1 MTVKT
6 RKIDFLPSRVAT
18 FDGEEHLFFSGTS
31 YLGIGHQPEFRAALM
46 EGIDRYGTI
55 FSASRNNNLQLKI
68 YEETEDF
75 LANWTGSEAALTV
88 TSGLLAGQL
97 AVNFLKNS
105 IDLKGNKT
113 VFIYAPSAHPA
124 VWEAPPQYLFDNQ
137 LDFEN
142 NILNTI
148 EKEKDAPIVVVS
160 NAVDML
166 TCESFDF
173 SWVTQL
179 SDNEDITLLIDDS
192 HGIGV
197 TGENG
202 AGIFKTIKNL
212 ANKNIKIIVIAS
224 LAKALGIPGGVILSE
239 KKTINNIRNN
249 PLFVGA
255 SPIVPAYLFA
265 FLLAQPMYD
274 TARQTLIKNIQ
285 LFKKNLKELN
295 AHLIINAHSISINN
309 SNSINNSDLINN
321 SNLINNSD
329 LINDLDSINNSDLIN
344 NPNSIKNTPPQY
356 KSDSSTNSK
365 NTPPSNFKPQTSNS
379 ISNFFK
385 TPFDNYPVFFTPKN
399 ELFDALLAEKIF
411 ISHFAYPKPNDPPI
425 TRVVLSALHSAED
438 IEYLTIKIN
447 NFLKN
452 SIT

>member
-1 MTVKT
+1 MTSIKT

-18 FDGEEHLFFSGTS
+18 FEGEEHLFFSGTS
-31 YLGIGHQPEFRAALM
+31 YLGVGHQPEFRAALM
-46 EGIDRYGTI
+46 EGMNRYGTV

-97 AVNFLKNS
+97 SVNFLKNYEDS
-105 IDLKGNKT
+105 NGNKT
-113 VFIYAPSAHPA
+113 AFIYAPSSHPA
-124 VWEAPPQYLFDNQ
+124 VWEGTPQYIFKNQ
-137 LDFEN
+137 EDFEQ
-142 NILNTI
+142 NIVATIAEQKNT
-148 EKEKDAPIVVVS
+148 PIVIVS

-166 TCESFDF
+166 TCATFDF
-173 SWVTQL
+173 SWIAQL
-179 SDNEDITLLIDDS
+179 SENQDITLLIDDS

-202 AGIFKTIKNL
+202 AGIFRKIKNL
-212 ANKNIKIIVIAS
+212 AKPNIKIIVIAS

-239 KKTINNIRNN
+239 EKTINSIRNN

-265 FLLAQPMYD
+265 FLLAQPMYEM
-274 TARQTLIKNIQ
+274 ARQTLTKNIE
-285 LFKKNLKELN
+285 LFKHLLPPN
-295 AHLIINAHSISINN
+295 AN
-309 SNSINNSDLINN
+309 STDLQT
-321 SNLINNSD
+321 SNF
-329 LINDLDSINNSDLIN
+329 
-344 NPNSIKNTPPQY
+344 KFETQKGTPQY
-356 KSDSSTNSK
+356 KTDFGTNSELSA
-365 NTPPSNFKPQTSNS
+365 PSNFKFQTLNH
-379 ISNFFK
+379 FK
-385 TPFDNYPVFFTPKN
+385 SPTDNYPVFYTPEN
-399 ELFDALLAEKIF
+399 ALFDALLAEKIF

-438 IEYLTIKIN
+438 IEFLTVKIN

-452 SIT
+452 T